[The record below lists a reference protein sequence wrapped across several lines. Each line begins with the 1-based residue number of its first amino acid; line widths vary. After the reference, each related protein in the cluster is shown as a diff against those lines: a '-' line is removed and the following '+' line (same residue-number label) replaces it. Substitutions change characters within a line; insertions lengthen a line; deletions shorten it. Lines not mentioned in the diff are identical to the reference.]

1 MGFEVRAIGIDCPCC
16 FGLAFATVGATNAWA
31 GTTAGAVLSDY
42 ADELGDRL
50 RAAQSAAALVAD
62 PSAQGA
68 RAAAHDAAQTTAGQ
82 QYVQGA
88 AEQYVQA
95 AAGAAVGILA
105 APALGSA
112 TAAAGLGAV
121 AAAVAPWRRPSPIV
135 RSSGSHST
143 RRPRPLR

>member
-1 MGFEVRAIGIDCPCC
+1 MTLKDSLIRDTMAVPVVAALLIMTLHAAAGVFPSAAQSIEAAG
-16 FGLAFATVGATNAWA
+16 WA

-82 QYVQGA
+82 QYVQ
-88 AEQYVQA
+88 A

-112 TAAAGLGAV
+112 TAAAGLGAA
-121 AAAVAPWRRPSPIV
+121 AAAVVPYAM
-135 RSSGSHST
+135 
-143 RRPRPLR
+143 